1 MHFLLVLVVLSCNL
15 GFLSYTCL
23 YFFDD
28 KSDSCDEGTQKFFYA
43 LALLSYAW
51 DLFEFA
57 LQTLMLF
64 IVLKYTA
71 LPGDDESKADSLA
84 RA

>member
-1 MHFLLVLVVLSCNL
+1 M
-15 GFLSYTCL
+15 SYTFI
-23 YFFDD
+23 YFFHD
-28 KSDSCDEGTQKFFYA
+28 KSDSCDEDMQKLFYA

-57 LQTLMLF
+57 LQILMLF

-71 LPGDDESKADSLA
+71 LPGDDESKADSHA